1 MKKIM
6 FVLAILGGIVL
17 YTGCKSSG
25 GDPKK
30 TLESFFDALAKK
42 DIEGARKFATAESKS
57 MLDMMEMGMKMAKED
72 AKETEKYDKTKMEFG
87 EPKIE
92 GDKATI
98 AVKEKASGESTNF
111 TLKKEG
117 GEWKVAFDKASMMQ
131 MGMEK
136 INEKGGI
143 DSLQQDLGNLSTD
156 SLNKAIEGAGQA
168 LDSAQKVLDDLK
180 K

>member
-1 MKKIM
+1 
-6 FVLAILGGIVL
+6 
-17 YTGCKSSG
+17 
-25 GDPKK
+25 
-30 TLESFFDALAKK
+30 
-42 DIEGARKFATAESKS
+42 
-57 MLDMMEMGMKMAKED
+57 MKMAKED